1 MPYLPLPPP
10 PQIYTT
16 LFFIWNPL
24 RGLGP
29 TGSRGPSW
37 SPYVLKSLSPQ
48 DIATL
53 LRPQVCLLMVLSNI
67 NGSFLCKFKVTKIQ
81 KRCSHANICRALEY
95 WNYFHY
101 IWLHRK
107 SCWPFTFK
115 NKVEKYSTIIL
126 MKLSKTFF

>member
-1 MPYLPLPPP
+1 MPYLPFPPP

-16 LFFIWNPL
+16 LFFIWSPL

-29 TGSRGPSW
+29 TGSRGLSWGPS
-37 SPYVLKSLSPQ
+37 VLKSPSLQ

-81 KRCSHANICRALEY
+81 KRCSYPKIFVGHSNIGIIFTTSGYTENPAGP
-95 WNYFHY
+95 
-101 IWLHRK
+101 LHLKIK
-107 SCWPFTFK
+107 SR
-115 NKVEKYSTIIL
+115 NIVQ
-126 MKLSKTFF
+126 LS